1 MCGVFGVVFAQDRND
16 LGEVLIKASRK
27 LVYRGY
33 DSAGFA
39 AIKLDGSSQLRK
51 GPGKLESV
59 IEQFQIQNL
68 TGSRGI
74 VQLRWATFGEPT
86 EENSQPHY
94 DSDGDILGAH
104 NGNIVNTSTLIE
116 EFKQEGFTVRGQN
129 DGEMVVHAFE
139 KFYNQTHDPLLSM
152 QKAQTMLKGDY
163 AFIVGQQHD
172 NHLLAVK
179 KGSSLYVGIGKDF
192 IACSSDL
199 ASLLQFTNKIL
210 DIHDGEMI
218 YYDHQHYQL
227 YNLFTGEKID
237 RKPTISH
244 IKVEEANLEG
254 FKHYMIKEI
263 HEQIEK
269 TRELTE
275 LLNNSP
281 QPLQEASRLLTN
293 AKRIFIVAS
302 GTSYHASLI
311 GSYYLNHIARLKTQ
325 VVIAG
330 QFNEYYGHLV
340 EKEDVVFCVSQSGET
355 KDVVNV
361 INPIRDAK
369 LCPII
374 SMVNIIGSSIAH
386 KSDITLNIAAGVETS
401 VPATKTFMNQLLLFL
416 YLSAYIA
423 KQNEGPEA
431 EEVFSIIS
439 QVPELI
445 QKTIE
450 QDEEP
455 CRALAE
461 TIISKAF
468 DLYCL
473 GYGLNY
479 GSAMEGALKIKE
491 VYYRHCEGMYSS
503 EFKHG
508 PLSIVEE
515 GYPILFPAS
524 PAESG
529 MVISHINEITVR
541 KGFVVVISAYDDGY
555 ARNANSFIITP
566 DCHHYLTPFA
576 NVVCMQLIAYYAS
589 ICSGLDPDFPRNIS
603 KTLTVD

>member
-1 MCGVFGVVFAQDRND
+1 MCGVFGIVFAENRSD
-16 LGEVLIKASRK
+16 LGEYLVKASRK

-39 AIKLDGSSQLRK
+39 SFTKEGTTLLKK
-51 GPGKLESV
+51 GPGKLEEV
-59 IEQFQIQNL
+59 IEQFHVQKMS
-68 TGSRGI
+68 GSRGL
-74 VQLRWATFGEPT
+74 VQLRWATFGEPN
-86 EENSQPHY
+86 EANSQPHY
-94 DSDGDILGAH
+94 DSDGDIIGAH
-104 NGNIVNTSTLIE
+104 NGNIVNTSSLIE
-116 EFKQEGFTVRGQN
+116 EFKKEGFVVRGQN

-139 KFYNQTHDPLLSM
+139 KFYNQTKDPLTAM
-152 QKAQTMLKGDY
+152 QKAQSMLKGDY
-163 AFIVGQQHD
+163 AFIVGHQND

-199 ASLLQFTNKIL
+199 ASLLQFTNKIV

-227 YNLFTGEKID
+227 YHLATGEKID
-237 RKPTISH
+237 RDPYISP
-244 IKVEEANLEG
+244 IKVEVANLEG
-254 FKHYMIKEI
+254 FAHYMKKEI

-275 LLNNSP
+275 LLDNEP
-281 QPLQEASRLLTN
+281 QLLEEASKLFIQ
-293 AKRIFIVAS
+293 AKQIYIVAS

-311 GSYYLNHIARLKTQ
+311 GSYYLNQIAHLKTQ

-340 EKEDVVFCVSQSGET
+340 NRQDVVLCVSQSGET

-361 INPIRDAK
+361 INPIREGK

-386 KSDITLNIAAGVETS
+386 KSDITLPIAAGVETS
-401 VPATKTFMNQLLLFL
+401 VPATKTFMNQILLFL
-416 YLSAYIA
+416 YLSAFIA
-423 KQNEGPEA
+423 KKTGKPEA
-431 EEVFSIIS
+431 EEAFSIIGTIPS
-439 QVPELI
+439 LI
-445 QKTIE
+445 AKTIE

-455 CRALAE
+455 CQALAD
-461 TIISKAF
+461 TIISKTR

-479 GSAMEGALKIKE
+479 GAALEGALKIKE

-508 PLSIVEE
+508 PLSIVED

-524 PAESG
+524 PLESG

-541 KGFVVVISAYDDGY
+541 KGFVVVISPYDDGY
-555 ARNANSFIITP
+555 ARNANSYIITP
-566 DCHHYLTPFA
+566 SCHHYLTPFA
-576 NVVCMQLIAYYAS
+576 NVVCMQLIAYFTS
-589 ICSGLDPDFPRNIS
+589 VLSGYDPDFPRNIS

>member
-1 MCGVFGVVFAQDRND
+1 MCGVFGIVFAENRSD
-16 LGEVLIKASRK
+16 LGEYLVKASRK

-39 AIKLDGSSQLRK
+39 TIKTDGSTQLKK
-51 GPGKLESV
+51 GPGKLEAV
-59 IEQFQIQNL
+59 IEQFHIQKMS
-68 TGSRGI
+68 GSRGI

-86 EENSQPHY
+86 EANSQPHY
-94 DSDGDILGAH
+94 DSDGDIIGAH
-104 NGNIVNTSTLIE
+104 NGNIVNTSSLIE
-116 EFKQEGFTVRGQN
+116 EFKRDGFTVRGQN

-139 KFYNQTHDPLLSM
+139 KHFNQTKDPLISM

-163 AFIVGQQHD
+163 AFIVGHQNDH
-172 NHLLAVK
+172 HLLAVK

-199 ASLLQFTNKIL
+199 ASLLQFTNKIV

-218 YYDHQHYQL
+218 YYNHEHYQL
-227 YNLFTGEKID
+227 YNLFSGAKIE
-237 RKPTISH
+237 REPYLSP

-254 FKHYMIKEI
+254 FAHYMKKEI
-263 HEQIEK
+263 HEQIIK

-275 LLNNSP
+275 LLDNDPHALN
-281 QPLQEASRLLTN
+281 ET
-293 AKRIFIVAS
+293 AKILSKANRIFIVAS

-311 GSYYLNHIARLKTQ
+311 GSYYLNQIAQLKTQ

-340 EKEDVVFCVSQSGET
+340 DKNDVVFCVSQSGET

-361 INPIRDAK
+361 INPIRDGK

-401 VPATKTFMNQLLLFL
+401 VPATKTFMNQILLFL

-423 KQNEGPEA
+423 KQTGAPEA
-431 EEVFSIIS
+431 EEVFSIIGAI
-439 QVPELI
+439 PELI
-445 QKTIE
+445 AKTIE

-455 CRALAE
+455 CQALAD
-461 TIISKAF
+461 TVISKAH

-524 PAESG
+524 PSESG

-541 KGFVVVISAYDDGY
+541 KGFVVLISPYDEGY
-555 ARNANSFIITP
+555 ARNANSYIITP
-566 DCHHYLTPFA
+566 NCHHYLTPFA
-576 NVVCMQLIAYYAS
+576 NVVCMQLIAYFS
-589 ICSGLDPDFPRNIS
+589 SVLSGYDPDFPRNIS